1 MNGKIARTALSVST
15 GMPLHLAPR
24 PLLAALFAG
33 ALLLGAAGCGDDDEP
48 AATGDGGTTTTGDGA
63 SDVPDYGGTTG
74 GSTDGDAPAGTIVA
88 ADFSLTD
95 LTVAP
100 GEAIVLQN
108 DGEQAHT
115 ATSDEEGLFGLEA
128 EGGATSEPGTAPTEP
143 GTYTFHCEI
152 HDAMTATLT
161 VEE

>member
-1 MNGKIARTALSVST
+1 MNLRRGPSVSP
-15 GMPLHLAPR
+15 GMHLHLAPR
-24 PLLAALFAG
+24 SLLATLFAG

-48 AATGDGGTTTTGDGA
+48 TATGDGGTTTTDAGS

-74 GSTDGDAPAGTIVA
+74 GSTDGEAPAGTIVA

-95 LTVAP
+95 VTVAP

-108 DGEQAHT
+108 DGEQPHT
-115 ATSDEEGLFGLEA
+115 ATSDDEGLFGLEA
-128 EGGATSEPGTAPTEP
+128 GGGATSDPGTAPMEP
-143 GTYTFHCEI
+143 GSYTFHCEI
-152 HDAMTATLT
+152 HDDMAATLT

>member
-1 MNGKIARTALSVST
+1 MHS
-15 GMPLHLAPR
+15 HLAPR

-48 AATGDGGTTTTGDGA
+48 AATGDGGTTTTADD
-63 SDVPDYGGTTG
+63 STEVPDYGGTTG
-74 GSTDGDAPAGTIVA
+74 GTDGDAAAGTIVA

-115 ATSDEEGLFGLEA
+115 ATSDDEGLFGLEA
-128 EGGATSEPGTAPTEP
+128 EGGATSDPGTAPTEP

-152 HDAMTATLT
+152 HNAMTATLT